1 MITVQEVKKNYP
13 HLTDQHFAE
22 LVLDLIIGTAG
33 DKIHF
38 ASYLNGYLAA
48 LQELKANWTD
58 DSLAVIEALD
68 SKGRKLDD

>member
-1 MITVQEVKKNYP
+1 MITVQEVRKEYP

-48 LQELKANWTD
+48 TQELKCIYSKD
-58 DSLAVIEALD
+58 PLALLEALD
-68 SKGRKLDD
+68 SKGNIND

>member
-1 MITVQEVKKNYP
+1 MITVQDVKKEYS
-13 HLTDQHFAE
+13 HLSDQSFAE

-48 LQELKANWTD
+48 TQEMKAIYAKD
-58 DSLAVIEALD
+58 PLALLEALD
-68 SKGRKLDD
+68 AEGN

>member
-1 MITVQEVKKNYP
+1 MITVPDVKKLYP
-13 HLTDQHFAE
+13 SLTDQEFAE

-48 LQELKANWTD
+48 IQNVKVQVD
-58 DSLAVIEALD
+58 D
-68 SKGRKLDD
+68 